1 MSSPG
6 NKWRLPGGHEAI
18 EVEGSTRDTLRVC
31 VMVPRWP
38 FPSPTINVPRN
49 LCQLM
54 PSRYL
59 KGAVP
64 AEDYPEAF
72 L

>member
-1 MSSPG
+1 MTAG
-6 NKWRLPGGHEAI
+6 NLWTLPGGHEAI

-31 VMVPRWP
+31 VIVPNWP
-38 FPSPTINVPRN
+38 FPRPTTNVPRS
-49 LCQLM
+49 LCTLM

-64 AEDYPEAF
+64 PEDFPEA
-72 L
+72 LL